1 MTIAIGKA
9 GLMLGL
15 FCFQPT
21 CAEHPVL
28 DENARRSG
36 MLQQS
41 KQRMTADNQFLKLQT
56 KSLARGR
63 MTSEMDSIIQQRAE
77 NTARLRGLRLAKE
90 AQDQA
95 MALVLPPAKAK
106 RAKVSKISA

>member
-1 MTIAIGKA
+1 
-9 GLMLGL
+9 
-15 FCFQPT
+15 
-21 CAEHPVL
+21 
-28 DENARRSG
+28 

-90 AQDQA
+90 AQYQA
-95 MALVLPPAKAK
+95 MALALPPVKAK

>member
-1 MTIAIGKA
+1 
-9 GLMLGL
+9 
-15 FCFQPT
+15 
-21 CAEHPVL
+21 
-28 DENARRSG
+28 

-63 MTSEMDSIIQQRAE
+63 MTSELDSIIQQRAE

-90 AQDQA
+90 TQDQA
-95 MALVLPPAKAK
+95 LALASPQPPKKKRAKAK
-106 RAKVSKISA
+106 V